1 MYSVR
6 ETIRPG
12 RGQVVGSLLML
23 SFFDYET
30 QRSRIQ
36 DTLNNSLD
44 NVFTHGKF
52 ILGPEVAALESSL
65 IRYTDAKHCITCANG
80 TDALHIALLA
90 VGVGPGDEV
99 IVPAFTY
106 VAPAEVVRL
115 IGAIPVYVDVSVD
128 DYTVLT
134 EIIEKKITRRTKAII
149 AVSLYGQPAD
159 FKKLAEI
166 ENKYGITIIEDAAQ
180 SFGAEQL
187 FKKSCNLST
196 IACTS
201 FFPSKPLGCYGDG
214 GAVFTSDHLLSE
226 RIRLMARHGQRH
238 RYNHIEIGMNSR
250 LDTIQAAILMA
261 KLDILDTEINLR
273 QKNAEYLNEL
283 IEANNDGE
291 FEFSMPLNGN
301 KSAWA
306 QYTLKCQN
314 RKNIIER
321 LTKEDIPYSVH
332 YPKPIFQQTAYKE
345 ITTDCSNSV
354 TLSEVVLSLPINA
367 YTKRNEISYLCEVL
381 FQKQK

>member
-1 MYSVR
+1 
-6 ETIRPG
+6 
-12 RGQVVGSLLML
+12 ML

-44 NVFTHGKF
+44 DVFAHGKF
-52 ILGPEVAALESSL
+52 ILGPEVAAFESSL
-65 IRYTDAKHCITCANG
+65 ARYTDAKHCITCANG

-90 VGVGPGDEV
+90 AGVGPGDEV

-106 VAPAEVVRL
+106 VAPAEVIRL
-115 IGAIPVYVDVSVD
+115 IGAVPVYVDVSLD

-180 SFGAEQL
+180 SFGAEQFL
-187 FKKSCNLST
+187 KKSCNLST

-214 GAVFTSDHLLSE
+214 GAIFTSDHLLSE
-226 RIRLMARHGQRH
+226 RIRLIARHGQRH
-238 RYNHIEIGMNSR
+238 RYDHIEIGMNSR
-250 LDTIQAAILMA
+250 LDTIQAAILIA
-261 KLDILDTEINLR
+261 KLEILDAEINLR

-321 LTKEDIPYSVH
+321 LKKEDIPYSVH
-332 YPKPIFQQTAYKE
+332 YPKPIFQQTAYKQ

-381 FQKQK
+381 FKKQK